1 MGRPYEA
8 SRESAS
14 RGVRDRG
21 GRRSAETEE
30 TGAAGDEAVPDR
42 SRCGDG
48 DAAGAERGG
57 VRVAT
62 GADAIDGLVVAAI
75 AQARSTTRKTMNET
89 CLAPKRHADPG
100 GREGVTFEWGRLGT
114 SRP

>member
-1 MGRPYEA
+1 MAGAEEA
-8 SRESAS
+8 
-14 RGVRDRG
+14 
-21 GRRSAETEE
+21 
-30 TGAAGDEAVPDR
+30 GAVGDEAVPDR
-42 SRCGDG
+42 SRCGER
-48 DAAGAERGG
+48 DAAGAGRGG

-75 AQARSTTRKTMNET
+75 AQARSTTTKTMNEA

-100 GREGVTFEWGRLGT
+100 GREGVMFDWGRSGT